1 MKTKIVYV
9 VASLDADIYME
20 QALVSAWSARHYNPD
35 SRIEMVCGQDTF
47 ATLSSGIRAQYKS
60 LFDQI
65 HVREFQPEQSMMER
79 SRWMKTSLREI
90 IEGDYLFLDTDT
102 VVCSNLSFVDDY
114 GFDIGMVLDQN
125 CEMKDFLYATG
136 VTARAKKYFDID
148 LSTETQY
155 FNSGVAYVKDSKP
168 SHLFYEKWHELWKSK
183 IHETEGVKDQSSL
196 AATNVLLGHQI
207 TEMSGDMNCQIM
219 VSIQYLHTAHIMHF
233 YNTLFIA
240 NGPSLSPF
248 YGKSLFLEVKEKGIT
263 EDIAYKILHC
273 KSLFAS
279 PSMPVPYEGAML
291 WRKHLSKPT
300 PAEVFEAR
308 LKTTNSYHLIYSLW
322 CRVPKFMHIMDKLIG
337 SSIRVLRAIKNIFSH
352 HPSKDNKNL

>member
-20 QALVSAWSARHYNPD
+20 QALVSAWSARHYNQD
-35 SRIEMVCGQDTF
+35 SRIEMVCDQDTF
-47 ATLSSGIRAQYKS
+47 ATLDSGIRAHYKS

-65 HVREFQPEQSMMER
+65 HVREFQPEQSMKER
-79 SRWMKTSLREI
+79 SRWLKTSLREI
-90 IEGDYLFLDTDT
+90 IDGNYLFLDTDT

-125 CEMKDFLYATG
+125 CEMKDFLYAPG
-136 VTARAKKYFDID
+136 VTARTKKYFNIDI
-148 LSTETQY
+148 SSETQY
-155 FNSGVAYVKDSKP
+155 FNSGVAYVKDSKQ

-183 IHETEGVKDQSSL
+183 IQEIEGLKDQSSL

-219 VSIQYLHTAHIMHF
+219 VSIQHLHTAHIMHF

-248 YGKSLFLEVKEKGIT
+248 YGKTLFQEVKERGIT

-279 PSMPVPYEGAML
+279 PSMPVPYEGAKL
-291 WRKHLSKPT
+291 WKSYCANKSDVYLLDTNVLMIIKYIHRSYPKVFGMMESFVTSIINFRRRIKRFIRKVKHQ
-300 PAEVFEAR
+300 
-308 LKTTNSYHLIYSLW
+308 
-322 CRVPKFMHIMDKLIG
+322 
-337 SSIRVLRAIKNIFSH
+337 
-352 HPSKDNKNL
+352 